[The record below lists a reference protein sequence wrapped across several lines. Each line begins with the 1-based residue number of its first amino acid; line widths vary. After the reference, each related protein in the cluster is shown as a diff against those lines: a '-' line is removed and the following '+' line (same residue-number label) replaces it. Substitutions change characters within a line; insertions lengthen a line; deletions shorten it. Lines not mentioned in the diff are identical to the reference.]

1 MFYIIRVN
9 DGLNLRNSKYP
20 YWGIKRTGGQKTIVQ
35 KMEKD
40 DVLCFLTSK
49 PHGGKVIAMA
59 KFTAY
64 YDRKDEPLIH
74 VNTVSNEEQG
84 WCGGEAWDIQIHYD
98 LLRYTDDY
106 DIRGCI
112 SHPASI
118 LKYDSYKEKFN
129 KDLFEMYERVSNNSC
144 YSLDEAYYEPDIDDN
159 PFESILPTNIEQKL
173 DAKIEEAF
181 DSLTTELNRLNYH
194 LSHAQNVFPVAI
206 TRYDNCDI
214 LIHQADIE
222 RLGFDKT
229 KTEEEM
235 VQLAIEHGCK
245 VITRNGNKGKWYLKG
260 KGRTIDSLKEKL
272 DKNMGKY
279 RDGVYCLLLE

>member
-1 MFYIIRVN
+1 MFYIIRVM
-9 DGLNLRNSKYP
+9 DGFNLRNSKYP
-20 YWGIKRTGGQKTIVQ
+20 YWGVKRTGGQKSIVQ
-35 KMEKD
+35 KMEKG

-49 PHGGKVIAMA
+49 PNGGKVIAMA

-64 YDRKDEPLIH
+64 YDREDEPLIP

-84 WCGGEAWDIQIHYD
+84 WVGGQAWDIQIHYD

-106 DIRGCI
+106 DIQGCI
-112 SHPASI
+112 AHPASI
-118 LKYDSYKEKFN
+118 LKYDSYKEHFN
-129 KDLFEMYERVSNNSC
+129 QDLFAMYERVSNDSL
-144 YSLDEAYYEPDIDDN
+144 YPLDEAYYEPDIASN
-159 PFESILPTNIEQKL
+159 LPTNFEQIL
-173 DAKIEEAF
+173 DAKLEEVF
-181 DSLTTELNRLNYH
+181 DSLKTELNRLNYY
-194 LSHAQNVFPVAI
+194 SSSAQNIFPSAI

-235 VQLAIEHGCK
+235 IQLAIEYGCK
-245 VITRNGNKGKWYLKG
+245 IVTRSGKNGKWYLKG
-260 KGRTIDSLKEKL
+260 KNRTIDYLKEKL
-272 DKNMGKY
+272 DKNLGKY